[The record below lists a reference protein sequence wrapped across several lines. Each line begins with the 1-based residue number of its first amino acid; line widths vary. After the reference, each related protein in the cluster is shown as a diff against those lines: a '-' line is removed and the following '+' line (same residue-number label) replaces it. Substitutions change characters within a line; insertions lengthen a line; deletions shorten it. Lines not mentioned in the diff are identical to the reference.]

1 MKLSGQFV
9 VVALVALAAAGFW
22 RFQDDLPW
30 IGGNN
35 TASAKRSD
43 KAKIVTVEI
52 APARSATIPLT
63 LQAVGTLTAA
73 EAVALT
79 AKVTG
84 LVKSVSFTE
93 GQWVERGTILVD
105 LDASEL
111 QAELE
116 KARAERQNAQQ
127 LHARAMALV
136 KSRNVSAARVD
147 ELGSQLA
154 ATDAAVRAREAELA
168 SYQIRAPF
176 SGRIGLRDLSVGALV
191 QPGDIITTLDD
202 TRVMKLDFEVP
213 EVAIAAVKAGLGVTA
228 RSGAYPGRPFRGTV
242 ATVDPRVDPVTRS
255 VKIRARIPNE
265 DGVLK
270 PGMFLNVTL
279 AVGENQNAILI
290 PEEAIL
296 ATPTGHFVFTIDNGV
311 AYRRVVKIGRRLTG
325 QAEILDGLTVNAQVV
340 VGGIQKLRDG
350 RAVRIRDRAPAA
362 KP

>member
-9 VVALVALAAAGFW
+9 VVALVALAGAGFW
-22 RFQDDLPW
+22 HFQDDLPW
-30 IGGNN
+30 IGGDNA
-35 TASAKRSD
+35 ASAKRSG

-52 APARSATIPLT
+52 APIRLATIPLT
-63 LQAVGTLTAA
+63 IQSVGTLTAA

-79 AKVTG
+79 VKVTG
-84 LVKSVSFTE
+84 LVKRVSFTE
-93 GQWVERGTILVD
+93 GQWVKRGTVLVS
-105 LDASEL
+105 LDAAAL

-127 LHARAMALV
+127 LHLRALALV

-147 ELGSQLA
+147 ELGSLLA
-154 ATDAAVRAREAELA
+154 ATDAAVRVREAELA

-176 SGRIGLRDLSVGALV
+176 SGRLGLRDLSVGALV
-191 QPGDIITTLDD
+191 RPGDVITTLDD

-213 EVAIAAVKAGLGVTA
+213 EIAIAAVKAGLDVSA
-228 RSGAYPGRPFRGTV
+228 SSGAFPGTVFRGKV

-255 VKIRARIPNE
+255 VKIRARVPNK
-265 DGVLK
+265 DGALK
-270 PGMFLNVTL
+270 PGMFLTVTL
-279 AVGENQNAILI
+279 GIGENQNAILI

-296 ATPTGHFVFTIDNGV
+296 ATPTGHFVFTIDKGV
-311 AYRRVVKIGRRLTG
+311 AYRGEVKIGRRLTG
-325 QAEILDGLTVNAQVV
+325 EAEILDGLKSGARVV

-350 RAVRIRDRAPAA
+350 RAVRIRDRVPAA